1 MGRNRIKAHAHKTR
15 VFRVLYFV
23 LCAVLVSQFATASFV
38 RAVRDDSSLV
48 STTTVEGRLA
58 VFDDAWETI
67 QERYYDP
74 KFHGIDWQA
83 QRAAFRPAAAR
94 AGKPH
99 EFYEVLRQMIGS
111 LKDAHTRVYSPD
123 EKFDWWN
130 PRFIT
135 VGLTVREVEGVPT
148 VIQIDPG
155 SAAARTDIKPGDVI
169 VSIDDQPVA
178 EAIKQ
183 RLRYSGLSDESNAR
197 YRTVGALFDGPAGTS
212 VKLTWSNRKGKQKS
226 AVLERY
232 WNQRELGFSNQR
244 KGNIAM
250 LRIDA
255 FTQSVATEFAKMLP
269 SALEGAEGI
278 VLDLRSNGGGDAEA
292 MADVASLFLDEG
304 TNLGRFADRS
314 GASFELETFSKRL
327 WRTSTPSQSKLPLV
341 VLTGENTSSAAEIM
355 VAAFQAKR
363 RATVIGTGTCGCV
376 LAIRSRHALPDGGV
390 LDVSE
395 FDYRTANGQRLE
407 GVGIKPDQL
416 VLTSREDIYSRRD
429 RALESAIALV
439 LSEKGGHGVPPL
451 QKSSMMPRDALPVA
465 SFRSLDTRP

>member
-1 MGRNRIKAHAHKTR
+1 MGRNRTR
-15 VFRVLYFV
+15 SGARHRHFLRALYFV
-23 LCAVLVSQFATASFV
+23 LCALLVSQLATASFV
-38 RAVRDDSSLV
+38 RAVSDDSSLV

-74 KFHGIDWQA
+74 KFHGIDWQM
-83 QRAAFRPAAAR
+83 QRVTFRPAAAR

-99 EFYEVLRQMIGS
+99 EFYDVLRQMIAS

-135 VGLTVREVEGVPT
+135 VGLTVREIEGVPT

-155 SAAARTDIKPGDVI
+155 STAARTDIKPGDVI

-183 RLRYSGLSDESNAR
+183 RLRYSSLSDETNAR
-197 YRTVGALFDGPAGTS
+197 YRAVGALFEGPAETS
-212 VKLTWSNRKGKQKS
+212 VKVTWANRKGKQKS
-226 AVLERY
+226 AVLQRY

-244 KGNIAM
+244 KGNIAI

-255 FTQSVATEFAKMLP
+255 FTQSVAVEFTKMLP
-269 SALEGAEGI
+269 AALEGADGI
-278 VLDLRSNGGGDAEA
+278 VLDLRANGGGDAEA

-314 GASFELETFSKRL
+314 GASFELETFAKRL
-327 WRTSTPSQSKLPLV
+327 WRSLAPSQIKLPLV
-341 VLTGENTSSAAEIM
+341 VLTSENTSSAAEIM
-355 VAAFQAKR
+355 VAALQAKHR
-363 RATVIGTGTCGCV
+363 GQVIGTGTCGCV

-395 FDYRTANGQRLE
+395 FDYRTANGLRLE
-407 GVGIKPDQL
+407 GAGIKPDRL
-416 VLTSREDIYSRRD
+416 VLTTRADIYSRND
-429 RALESAIALV
+429 RALELARKFL
-439 LSEKGGHGVPPL
+439 
-451 QKSSMMPRDALPVA
+451 DA
-465 SFRSLDTRP
+465 D